1 MSNVQQ
7 IKTYIAEKGYTCA
20 DGLVENLYLSLKSR
34 PFAFILGNS
43 DTDMAKLPR
52 LFAEAVGSTQ
62 ENGHYL
68 QLEVRP
74 DWMDTSDLFGWLNLE
89 GKFIPGVIIDFL
101 KAAKE
106 DPAHP
111 YFLCLNH
118 LILSRSEYYLRDVLN
133 AVETRGQAQELPYV
147 PTIYYGRDAEAKATY
162 GEIPLLKNLYIVA
175 TVNLDETSLPLNQ
188 KLLDRTHTMSM
199 RSTDMTGEPTGNPAP
214 ITPDADFLHTTYT
227 ALDQCQGTEPYF
239 ETFEEIN
246 KILMK
251 ATSYLGF
258 KIRNEAILYLAHNR
272 DEGVL
277 PETKVMD
284 HLICQKVLPRLQG
297 NAKLIRPV
305 MEDLLSY
312 CVDKTYNQTATK
324 LQAMIA
330 MCDEK
335 GYCSCWN

>member
-1 MSNVQQ
+1 MSNICQ
-7 IKTYIAEKGYTCA
+7 IKNYITNKGYTCA
-20 DGLVENLYLSLKSR
+20 DGLVENFYLSLKSR
-34 PFAFILGNS
+34 PFTFILGNS
-43 DTDMAKLPR
+43 DTDMAKLPG
-52 LFAEAVGSTQ
+52 LFAEAVGATSG
-62 ENGHYL
+62 NGRYL

-106 DPAHP
+106 DPEHP

-133 AVETRGQAQELPYV
+133 TVESRGQERELPYV
-147 PTIYYGRDAEAKATY
+147 PTIFYGRDEDAKETY
-162 GEIPLLKNLYIVA
+162 GEIPLLKNLYITA

-199 RSTDMTGEPTGNPAP
+199 TSTDMSGEPTGNPAP

-227 ALDQCQGTEPYF
+227 TLDQCRDTEPYF

-246 KILMK
+246 KILMQ

-258 KIRNEAILYLAHNR
+258 KIRNDAILYLTHNR
-272 DEGVL
+272 EEQVL
-277 PETKVMD
+277 PEDQAMD
-284 HLICQKVLPRLQG
+284 HVIYQKVLPRLQG

-305 MEDLLSY
+305 LENLLTY
-312 CVDKTYNQTATK
+312 CREKEYEHTAGK
-324 LQAMIA
+324 LSHMIA
-330 MCDEK
+330 QCDEK
-335 GYCSCWN
+335 NYCSCWE